1 MYIYIYIYTA
11 SPLSLFF
18 FMDNICDIRKYSKR
32 IRFLLCIIV
41 VFSKYTCVLQ
51 LEDENE
57 EKSVSAEQFLRTLK
71 KKNI

>member
-1 MYIYIYIYTA
+1 
-11 SPLSLFF
+11 
-18 FMDNICDIRKYSKR
+18 MDNICDIRKYNKR

-41 VFSKYTCVLQ
+41 VFSKYTWVLQ

>member
-1 MYIYIYIYTA
+1 
-11 SPLSLFF
+11 
-18 FMDNICDIRKYSKR
+18 MDNICDIRKYSKR

-41 VFSKYTCVLQ
+41 VFSKYTWVLQ